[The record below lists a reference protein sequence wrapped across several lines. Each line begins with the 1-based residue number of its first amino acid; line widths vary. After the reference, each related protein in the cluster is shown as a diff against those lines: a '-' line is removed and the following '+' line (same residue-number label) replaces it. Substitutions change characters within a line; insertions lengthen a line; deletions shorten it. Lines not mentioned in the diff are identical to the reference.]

1 MENELLIHLLDEYKA
16 MLIAENEYIKTERLK
31 QFSEDVNNYEQLKNR
46 PTQAELN
53 RVGIMIRQKS
63 KEYENF
69 HNRNSWK
76 V

>member
-1 MENELLIHLLDEYKA
+1 MDNELLIHLLDEYKA

-31 QFSEDVNNYEQLKNR
+31 QLSEDVNNYEERKNR

-53 RVGIMIRQKS
+53 RVGIMIRRKS

-69 HNRNSWK
+69 HRFNYWR